1 MSAKPVAWW
10 GMMMLVAAEA
20 TLFGTLIGTYFYLR
34 FSTPHWPPG
43 GIAKPGAVVPIVLAL
58 VLVASVFPL
67 RLGTRAGIALALLMQ
82 AGYFAY
88 AVHDFADRLHSFTP
102 QTNAYGSI
110 YYVLLGADHAHVAV
124 GLLFD
129 VWLLANWRTIG
140 LRVITV
146 YWIAVAVLTLAVTGT
161 ILSARA

>member
-1 MSAKPVAWW
+1 
-10 GMMMLVAAEA
+10 MLVAAEA
-20 TLFGTLIGTYFYLR
+20 TLFGCLIGTYFYLR
-34 FSTPHWPPG
+34 FSARHWPPD
-43 GIAKPGAVVPIVLAL
+43 GIGKPSVTVPLVLSL
-58 VLVASVFPL
+58 VLVASVVPL
-67 RLGTRAGIALALLMQ
+67 RRGGRLGIALALVLQ

-88 AVHDFADRLHSFTP
+88 AVHDFADHLRSFTP
-102 QTNAYGSI
+102 QTDAYGSI

-129 VWLLANWRTIG
+129 LWLLARYRPLT

-161 ILSARA
+161 LLSARA

>member
-1 MSAKPVAWW
+1 MNVKPVAWW

-20 TLFGTLIGTYFYLR
+20 TLFGCLIGTYFYLR
-34 FSTPHWPPG
+34 FSTAHWPPD
-43 GIAKPGAVVPIVLAL
+43 GIAKPSVVVPLVLAL
-58 VLVASVFPL
+58 VLVASVVPL
-67 RLGTRAGIALALLMQ
+67 RLGTRWGIALALLLQ

-88 AVHDFADRLHSFTP
+88 GVHDFADRLHAFTP
-102 QTNAYGSI
+102 QTDAYGSI

-129 VWLLANWRTIG
+129 LWLLVRYRVVA
-140 LRVITV
+140 LRVVTV

-161 ILSARA
+161 LLSARA